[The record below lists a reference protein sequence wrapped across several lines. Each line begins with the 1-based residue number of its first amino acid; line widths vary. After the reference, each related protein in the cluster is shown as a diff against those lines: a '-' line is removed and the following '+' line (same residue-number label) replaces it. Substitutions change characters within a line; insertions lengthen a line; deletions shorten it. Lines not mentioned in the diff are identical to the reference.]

1 MPDLSAPARRAG
13 PRLVPL
19 LRTGR
24 PLRLAPAARAA
35 AAALLLAAG
44 PWAGAAA
51 QPAGAAE
58 VPADAAPLVDVQRY
72 QVSGNTLLDPARVQA
87 VLAAHTGPRSLAG
100 LRQAA
105 QAVQALY
112 GEAGFA
118 AVVVY
123 LPPQPAADGVVT
135 LNVVEGKV
143 ARIEVQGAQ
152 RLSAER
158 VRAALPSLVEGAT
171 PRVRQIDAELQ
182 IANENPG
189 RSMGVLLGPGTN
201 PGEVVATVQVAEQP
215 VQRFTVSLDNSG
227 NDRTGA
233 YRLGLGWQH
242 ADLTGHDDLLGL
254 QLQTSPTDA
263 SSVKVA
269 SAAWR
274 LPLVRQRAA
283 MDLFAVYSDVDG
295 GVQSTLAGDLRF
307 AGRGRVFGARMVW
320 YLPRWGEFDQ
330 RLTTGLE
337 SRDYLNDCTIDNQ
350 PGSCLAAGES
360 VAVQPLT
367 LDYAAQSG
375 GPTPASLNVSL
386 SHNLALGGRHGS
398 AAAFEAVRPGA
409 PRRYTVLRASG
420 SLTVPLS
427 SLVALPLLEGAQL
440 TGRFAA
446 QHSADRLV
454 PGEQFGLGGAGSVR
468 GYAERELAADTGFL
482 LSLELVSPR
491 LGEGLLPA
499 AAELRG
505 MVFADGGQVRSLG
518 GAECRPGHGSCS
530 ASSLGLGARLAWGPV
545 QWRFAVAQAQQDAG
559 STRAHGWRSHVAL
572 IASF

>member
-1 MPDLSAPARRAG
+1 MHDRFDPARRAG
-13 PRLVPL
+13 PRL
-19 LRTGR
+19 
-24 PLRLAPAARAA
+24 APAACAVAA
-35 AAALLLAAG
+35 MLLFTAG

-51 QPAGAAE
+51 QTPAPAAE
-58 VPADAAPLVDVQRY
+58 APADAGPQVDVKRY
-72 QVSGNTLLDPARVQA
+72 VVNGNTLLDPARVQA
-87 VLAAHTGPRSLAG
+87 VLAAHTGPRSVAG

-112 GEAGFA
+112 GEAGYA

-135 LNVVEGKV
+135 LNVVEGKL

-158 VRAALPSLVEGAT
+158 VRAALPSLVEGQT

-215 VQRFTVSLDNSG
+215 VQRFTLSLDNSG
-227 NDRTGA
+227 NDRTGH

-242 ADLTGHDDLLGL
+242 ADPTGHDDLLAL
-254 QLQTSPTDA
+254 QLQTSPTEA
-263 SSVKVA
+263 GSVKVA

-274 LPLVRQRAA
+274 WPLVRQRAA
-283 MDLFAVYSDVDG
+283 LDVFAVYSDVDG

-330 RLTTGLE
+330 RITTGLE
-337 SRDYLNDCTIDNQ
+337 SRDYLNDCTLDNQ
-350 PGSCLAAGES
+350 PGSCLSAGES

-375 GPTPASLNVSL
+375 GATPASLNVSL

-420 SLTVPLS
+420 SLTLPLS
-427 SLVALPLLEGAQL
+427 TLVALPLVEGAQL
-440 TGRFAA
+440 TGRFAL

-482 LSLELVSPR
+482 LSLELATPR

-505 MVFADGGQVRSLG
+505 LVFADGGQVRSLG
-518 GAECRPGHGSCS
+518 GAECRPGHGSCT